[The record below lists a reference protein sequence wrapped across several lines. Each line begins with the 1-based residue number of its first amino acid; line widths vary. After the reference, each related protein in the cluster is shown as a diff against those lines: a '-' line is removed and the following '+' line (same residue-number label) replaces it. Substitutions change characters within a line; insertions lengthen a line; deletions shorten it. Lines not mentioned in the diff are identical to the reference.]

1 MAVARIRY
9 TFIPDRQLSGVDTYD
24 TIVLGVGGM
33 GSAAAYHLAAR
44 GQDVLGIERYDI
56 PHTQGSSHGIT
67 RIIRKPL
74 FEDSGYVPLVQRS
87 LDLWTDLEESY
98 GRQLLYRTGSIDF
111 GPPDSEVVRGSE
123 RSCAVH
129 DLDHTILTGEELTA
143 RPGAHDVPDDYRAV
157 YQPDG
162 GFLHSDQC
170 IVAHVEGAHDHGAT
184 IRAREA
190 VTDWTADESGV
201 QVTTDRG
208 EYAADTLVVTAG
220 AWTGRLCPAVA
231 EYLAPERNVLGWF
244 QPTDPAQFDR
254 ENFPVFVAD
263 VPEGNFYGFP
273 TFEVPG
279 FKFGKHHHRGETGT
293 PEELARE
300 PTRDDEAILRSFA
313 DRYMPAGTGPTMRLS
328 TCMYT
333 NTPDRDFILDFHP
346 DYPNVVLG
354 AGFSGHGFKF
364 ASAVGEVLADLA
376 VAGGTDHPTG
386 MFELSRFA

>member
-263 VPEGNFYGFP
+263 VPKGNFYGFP

-346 DYPNVVLG
+346 DHPNVVLG